1 MRGLPVQTTETVA
14 AAHADLDT
22 LAPADMARRFI
33 LEQRGAV
40 EAALAV
46 SADIAAAAAAA
57 APRLRAG
64 GRLLYFGAGTSG
76 RLALLDAVEL
86 VPTFSWPAERA
97 VATLA
102 GGAGAVHQAVEGAED
117 DAAQGERDLLALQ
130 PTADDVVIAV
140 AASGRTP
147 YAMAVLRAAR
157 PLGALTIAFANN
169 PGTPMLALAEHG
181 ILLAT
186 GAEVIA
192 GSTRLK
198 AGTAQKIALNTL
210 SSCLMVQLEKVHGN
224 LMVDLRAT
232 NAKLVAR
239 ATALVQRLT
248 RVDELSAARML
259 EACGLEVKTAV
270 VALQCDLAPAAA
282 RARLAE
288 RAGSLRR
295 AIEEPL

>member
-1 MRGLPVQTTETVA
+1 MPLQTTETVS

-22 LAPADMARRFI
+22 LDSRAMARRFI
-33 LEQRGAV
+33 SEQQGAV
-40 EAALAV
+40 AAALAA
-46 SADIAAAAAAA
+46 SDQIGAAAEAA
-57 APRLRAG
+57 APRLREG

-86 VPTFSWPAERA
+86 VPTFSWPPERA

-102 GGAGAVHQAVEGAED
+102 GGPGAVHQAVEGAED
-117 DAAQGERDLLALQ
+117 DALQAERDLLALQ
-130 PTADDVVIAV
+130 PTAQDVVISV

-157 PLGALTIAFANN
+157 PAGALTIAIVNN
-169 PGTPMLALAEHG
+169 AGSPMVELADHAIVLD
-181 ILLAT
+181 T

-210 SSCLMVQLEKVHGN
+210 SSCLMVQLEKVYGN

-239 ATALVQRLT
+239 ATALVVRLT
-248 RVDELSAARML
+248 GAGECTAARML
-259 EACGLEVKTAV
+259 KDCSLEVKTAV
-270 VALQCDLAPAAA
+270 VALQCDLSPADA
-282 RARLAE
+282 RARLAGVG
-288 RAGSLRR
+288 GSMRR
-295 AIEEPL
+295 AIQDPL

>member
-1 MRGLPVQTTETVA
+1 MPPQTTETVS

-22 LAPADMARRFI
+22 LSPPDMARRFI
-33 LEQRGAV
+33 AEQRGAV
-40 EAALAV
+40 EAVWAA
-46 SADIAAAAAAA
+46 SDQIGAAAQAA
-57 APRLRAG
+57 APRLREG

-86 VPTFSWPAERA
+86 PPTFSWPPERA

-102 GGAGAVHQAVEGAED
+102 GGPGALHQAVEGAED
-117 DAAQGERDLLALQ
+117 DGPQAERDLLALQ
-130 PTADDVVIAV
+130 PTAQDVVISV

-157 PLGALTIAFANN
+157 PVGALTIAIVNN
-169 PGTPMLALAEHG
+169 AGAPMIELADHAIVLD
-181 ILLAT
+181 T

-210 SSCLMVQLEKVHGN
+210 SSCLMVQLEKVYGN

-239 ATALVQRLT
+239 ATALVVRLT
-248 RVDELSAARML
+248 GTDEFTAARTL
-259 EACGLEVKTAV
+259 KACALEVKTAV
-270 VALQCDLAPAAA
+270 VALQCDMSPAGA
-282 RARLAE
+282 RARLAGVG
-288 RAGSLRR
+288 GSMRR
-295 AIEEPL
+295 AIQDPL